1 MKPVFLL
8 ISALTLLQS
17 PHNTRSTYKQTKSLA
32 PASPTRI
39 LPLNTLNQPDF
50 QNEDD
55 LIFDDT
61 KPCSYYIDLFPNY
74 SCVAQD
80 PLDTYFSAIL
90 FHTSKQ
96 GYETIMKISRNTVS
110 AAREIPILKLLG
122 HCPNVAALVDY
133 VKTSNLI
140 IITYAF
146 HLKGSL
152 KQVMEN
158 ESEDLDFDARLKIVM
173 LLAKALICIHNQG
186 YIYRD
191 FNIANIILSRNYNP
205 YFIDFQEAGKSPLQ
219 IHINFLHYYSSP
231 EMVTAW
237 DRNQYFDY
245 SELSDVYGLGV
256 ILYYLIVGDYPVKH
270 WSLNLPDI
278 LLCQIKFP
286 WGQRTDF
293 IGLIMNTIILEE
305 KRTNAQGLYNLIQ
318 ICLDN
323 PNPLKTD
330 QHYYYTFDHPFLV
343 VDNHQRDGILYVVI
357 CVIIF
362 VVFAAILISFALCY
376 KNILKYCPC
385 LRKATKKGRV
395 DSTGYLPVD

>member
-8 ISALTLLQS
+8 MAALTLFYR
-17 PHNTRSTYKQTKSLA
+17 PHTARPTPKQPKSLP
-32 PASPTRI
+32 PASSSNLEDLKTF
-39 LPLNTLNQPDF
+39 THPDF
-50 QNEDD
+50 QSESD
-55 LIFDDT
+55 LIFDDK
-61 KPCSYYIDLFPNY
+61 KPCSYYIDLLPNY
-74 SCVAQD
+74 YCVAQE

-90 FHTSKQ
+90 FHTSRQ
-96 GYETIMKISRNTVS
+96 GYETIMKISRNS
-110 AAREIPILKLLG
+110 IPASREIPILKLLG

-133 VKTSNLI
+133 VKTPNLI

-152 KQVMEN
+152 KHIMDKEP
-158 ESEDLDFDARLKIVM
+158 ESLDFDAKLKIVM

-205 YFIDFQEAGKSPLQ
+205 YLIDFQEAGMSPLQ

-231 EMVTAW
+231 EMVIAW
-237 DRNQYFDY
+237 DQNAYFDY
-245 SELSDVYGLGV
+245 SNLSDVYGLGV
-256 ILYYLIVGDYPVKH
+256 ILYYLVVGYFPVKH

-286 WGQRTDF
+286 RRQRTDF

-305 KRTNAQGLYNLIQ
+305 DRSSAQEFYNLIQ

-330 QHYYYTFDHPFLV
+330 QPFYYTFDHPFLI

-357 CVIIF
+357 CIIIF
-362 VVFAAILISFALCY
+362 VVFAGILISFAVCY

-385 LRKATKKGRV
+385 LRKTKKKGRV
-395 DSTGYLPVD
+395 DSMEYLPVD